1 MRNIYRSPFEV
12 IETRINN
19 LVCCVISG
27 IFDTCC
33 CETAISDF
41 WCSRC
46 QIELPVCIEINGSKR
61 TFRNFLNQTGC
72 IQNLYV
78 HHCIVCGSFYG
89 NFSIYRECPAC
100 CLGIYLCKLIAVPCH
115 IKQCI
120 CSVCIQNGCLCR
132 CGKGTSNG
140 HFLCDICNFIYRLWF
155 CFGFAVK
162 FYVVH
167 IKVLTGYGTVN
178 ADLTGSILTYF
189 KGIGCISHPFVPF
202 IWCDCNRFSACCQCG
217 GMCSRIIS
225 AGCIDGCLV
234 STRHQSF
241 YCLRTFVSFRYT
253 CVLLAAHLIH
263 GGLVV
268 CHRSTLK

>member
-1 MRNIYRSPFEV
+1 MRNIYRSPSEV

-41 WCSRC
+41 RCSRC

-89 NFSIYRECPAC
+89 NFSIYRECLAC
-100 CLGIYLCKLIAVPCH
+100 CFGIYLCKLIAVPCH
-115 IKQCI
+115 IKQCT
-120 CSVCIQNGCLCR
+120 CSVCIQNGCLFR
-132 CGKGTSNG
+132 CTKRTSNG
-140 HFLCDICNFIYRLWF
+140 HFLCDICNFIYRLWS

-162 FYVVH
+162 FYVVQ
-167 IKVLTGYGTVN
+167 IDVLVGQSYGK
-178 ADLTGSILTYF
+178 ADRTFSVFADFKSIS
-189 KGIGCISHPFVPF
+189 CVSCPFVPCGRTNRYAF
-202 IWCDCNRFSACCQCG
+202 ISCHQKSSQTSFVIST
-217 GMCSRIIS
+217 CS
-225 AGCIDGCLV
+225 LN
-234 STRHQSF
+234 
-241 YCLRTFVSFRYT
+241 
-253 CVLLAAHLIH
+253 
-263 GGLVV
+263 
-268 CHRSTLK
+268 

>member
-120 CSVCIQNGCLCR
+120 CSVCIIL
-132 CGKGTSNG
+132 
-140 HFLCDICNFIYRLWF
+140 HAFDNFINTI
-155 CFGFAVK
+155 
-162 FYVVH
+162 H
-167 IKVLTGYGTVN
+167 ILCHASVQFSIASKVLLN
-178 ADLTGSILTYF
+178 CIIQSI
-189 KGIGCISHPFVPF
+189 
-202 IWCDCNRFSACCQCG
+202 
-217 GMCSRIIS
+217 
-225 AGCIDGCLV
+225 
-234 STRHQSF
+234 
-241 YCLRTFVSFRYT
+241 RTFCIAVDTVCKCSGSVCK
-253 CVLLAAHLIH
+253 CV
-263 GGLVV
+263 
-268 CHRSTLK
+268 RSTY